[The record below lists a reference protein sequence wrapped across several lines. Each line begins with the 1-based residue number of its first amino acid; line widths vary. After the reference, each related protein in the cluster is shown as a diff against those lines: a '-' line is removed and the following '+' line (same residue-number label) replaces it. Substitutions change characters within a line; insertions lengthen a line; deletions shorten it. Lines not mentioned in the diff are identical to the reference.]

1 MSFEDREEL
10 VAAVQETYALMGRAL
25 QVLVDPRLI
34 AISVRQDV
42 MNQIV
47 VAPIFP
53 YVTDEQMLALLR
65 PAYSDVVQNVL
76 QISTTLQGDNG
87 AVYDTRL
94 ADVGLTGSGRAV
106 KVGGFRRALNKVLPG
121 ILGFQRLKKAFEWGN
136 IILGS
141 LRMVPGLGILVDP
154 IKELKESIE
163 AQGDDDQAAP
173 A

>member
-1 MSFEDREEL
+1 M
-10 VAAVQETYALMGRAL
+10 
-25 QVLVDPRLI
+25 
-34 AISVRQDV
+34 
-42 MNQIV
+42 
-47 VAPIFP
+47 
-53 YVTDEQMLALLR
+53 
-65 PAYSDVVQNVL
+65 
-76 QISTTLQGDNG
+76 
-87 AVYDTRL
+87 
-94 ADVGLTGSGRAV
+94 